1 MSLVASASHI
11 RSALS
16 LILLPN
22 QVVELR
28 ALHVPT
34 DRGPRT
40 LSGFFDDHDA
50 LAKAAAELS
59 DLEAGGV
66 YFTPNPIKPDLL
78 GSNPNR
84 VEVAT
89 RGSLTRDV
97 DILGARWLLIDVDP
111 EREAGRSATSE
122 EKLQAAVLLR
132 MIRLSPHVLS
142 GGHRG
147 RTR

>member
-11 RSALS
+11 RAALS
-16 LILLPN
+16 RILLPE

-34 DRGPRT
+34 DQGPRT
-40 LSGFFDDHDA
+40 LAGLFNDHDA

-59 DLEAGGV
+59 DMGAGGV

-97 DILGARWLLIDVDP
+97 DILGPR
-111 EREAGRSATSE
+111 RR
-122 EKLQAAVLLR
+122 
-132 MIRLSPHVLS
+132 
-142 GGHRG
+142 
-147 RTR
+147 